1 MMRPLHDKCK
11 GHHPV
16 PLLDMNKLAFTAKA
30 NESILFMRKG
40 KLIALSF
47 MTSALFPPFLTTSHS
62 SSKTRHCIA
71 KVLGL
76 VTSFYFTLIYC

>member
-1 MMRPLHDKCK
+1 MMQPLHDKCK

-40 KLIALSF
+40 KLIAF
-47 MTSALFPPFLTTSHS
+47 VIRDFCPVS
-62 SSKTRHCIA
+62 SLLNNIA
-71 KVLGL
+71 
-76 VTSFYFTLIYC
+76 